1 MLLKA
6 LLKSISFY
14 TNSYTVDMNFDLDN
28 LDLNNFYKNYFY
40 SSLINRCKLNIYE
53 DAFIVGLKKNN
64 IKKFSLYLFE
74 YNFVF
79 F

>member
-53 DAFIVGLKKNN
+53 DAFIVGLKKIILKNLAYIYLN
-64 IKKFSLYLFE
+64 IIL
-74 YNFVF
+74 VF